1 METEKGKLLSSAD
14 EPRLKEEEEEEAP
27 QALCP
32 TALDGAAV
40 MEAKDLPTRRVDV
53 PEWGGHVFVKT
64 LSGVE
69 RDSYEQ
75 ICENAQKQSP
85 KRRKHMNV
93 KGLKALLVVMATV
106 DAEGTPLFKREDV
119 PALNRKSGKAI
130 DRIFQVAAELSGLSE
145 EDIEDLAKNSE
156 GGRSD
161 DSGSS

>member
-1 METEKGKLLSSAD
+1 
-14 EPRLKEEEEEEAP
+14 
-27 QALCP
+27 
-32 TALDGAAV
+32 
-40 MEAKDLPTRRVDV
+40 
-53 PEWGGHVFVKT
+53 
-64 LSGVE
+64 
-69 RDSYEQ
+69 
-75 ICENAQKQSP
+75 
-85 KRRKHMNV
+85 MNV